1 MAPDRVY
8 GTLTPFVKEKRR
20 GARADAVRNR
30 QRVLET
36 ADKVFAAEGMGVP
49 IDEIARRA
57 GVGPGTLY
65 RHFPTKDALFMAIA
79 ISRINASIAEARR
92 LAEMAEPG
100 VALFD
105 YLRGL
110 GAQFQARRDLIEV
123 LAAGGQSLHDAH
135 PKLARDLNNAMRA
148 LLTRAQTAGAVRNDV
163 TVDDVMSLVI
173 GVYGA
178 PTPFGRD
185 PEGASRRLAV
195 VFDGLRATH
204 RGRAPSAYRASPKRV
219 KRER

>member
-8 GTLTPFVKEKRR
+8 GTLTPFVKDKRR

-92 LAEMAEPG
+92 LAERADPG

-135 PKLARDLNNAMRA
+135 PKLARDLNSAMRA

-185 PEGASRRLAV
+185 PEGANRRLAV

-204 RGRAPSAYRASPKRV
+204 RGRAPSGYRASPKRV
-219 KRER
+219 KGHN